1 MDTVVKVENLGK
13 VFKDKEVLSGID
25 FEIKKG
31 EMVAITGKSGR
42 GKSTLLNILGLI
54 TEKSSGTIYHF
65 EHKNTTPHSKK
76 AMLMRREKI
85 GYLFQNYGLVE
96 EENVEWN
103 LKLALKYK
111 KISRAEKNSRIK
123 EALKRFG
130 MEEYQKTPVYK
141 LSGGEQQRVA
151 LARIVL
157 QESQL
162 ILADEPTGS
171 LDCDNRDLVVDT
183 LRSMQKENKTILIV
197 THDPAVAGKC
207 DRVIEL

>member
-1 MDTVVKVENLGK
+1 MFLQ
-13 VFKDKEVLSGID
+13 
-25 FEIKKG
+25 
-31 EMVAITGKSGR
+31 
-42 GKSTLLNILGLI
+42 
-54 TEKSSGTIYHF
+54 
-65 EHKNTTPHSKK
+65 
-76 AMLMRREKI
+76 REKI

-111 KISRAEKNSRIK
+111 KISGAEKKRRIK
-123 EALKRFG
+123 EALNRFG
-130 MEEYQKTPVYK
+130 MEGYQKTPVYK

-162 ILADEPTGS
+162 ILADEPTCS

-197 THDPAVAGKC
+197 THDPAVADKC

>member
-1 MDTVVKVENLGK
+1 MDTVLKVKNLGK
-13 VFKDKEVLSGID
+13 TFKENEVLSNID

-65 EHKNTTPHSKK
+65 EHKNTAPHSKE
-76 AMLMRREKI
+76 AMLLRREKI

-111 KISRAEKNSRIK
+111 KISGAEKKRRIK
-123 EALKRFG
+123 EL
-130 MEEYQKTPVYK
+130 
-141 LSGGEQQRVA
+141 
-151 LARIVL
+151 
-157 QESQL
+157 L
-162 ILADEPTGS
+162 IIK
-171 LDCDNRDLVVDT
+171 
-183 LRSMQKENKTILIV
+183 QNKT
-197 THDPAVAGKC
+197 
-207 DRVIEL
+207 